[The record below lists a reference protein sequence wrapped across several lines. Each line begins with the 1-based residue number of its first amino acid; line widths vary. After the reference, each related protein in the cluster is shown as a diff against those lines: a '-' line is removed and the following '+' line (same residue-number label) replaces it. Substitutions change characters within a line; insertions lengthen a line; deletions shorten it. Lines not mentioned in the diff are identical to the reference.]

1 MILRALSSF
10 LLCPG
15 AGIATSEALVL
26 GVTGATTERA
36 GERRGGVGK
45 GRSGR
50 GRTRL
55 VFERNERV
63 LQLLKRQ
70 GVVQQQRLTQRVVF
84 GREGSNQ
91 RHEDQL
97 IVQLRDIKARRT
109 EGLHVGLE
117 LRSSRRQRAEGLIL
131 GLGEG

>member
-1 MILRALSSF
+1 MILRALSSL

-97 IVQLRDIKARRT
+97 IVQLRDIKARRM
-109 EGLHVGLE
+109 EGLHVRLE
-117 LRSSRRQRAEGLIL
+117 LRSSRGQRAEGLIL

>member
-1 MILRALSSF
+1 MILHALSGL

-26 GVTGATTERA
+26 GVTGATAERA
-36 GERRGGVGK
+36 GERRGGVGE

-55 VFERNERV
+55 VFERNKRV

-70 GVVQQQRLTQRVVF
+70 GVVQQQCLTQRVVF

>member
-1 MILRALSSF
+1 MILRALSGL

-63 LQLLKRQ
+63 LQLLERQ

-109 EGLHVGLE
+109 EGLHVRLE
-117 LRSSRRQRAEGLIL
+117 LRSSRGQRAEGLIP

>member
-1 MILRALSSF
+1 MILRALSSL

-70 GVVQQQRLTQRVVF
+70 GVVQQQCLTQCVVF

-117 LRSSRRQRAEGLIL
+117 LRSSRGQRAEGLIL